1 MSTDGL
7 TFLALAA
14 AVEESG
20 GGFLFLQIIGVISG
34 ILGLVFFWFSSGYG
48 SLSGFLHTDACC
60 WQR

>member
-20 GGFLFLQIIGVISG
+20 GGFLSCRLLNNKRNFGPCFLSG
-34 ILGLVFFWFSSGYG
+34 FSSGYG
-48 SLSGFLHTDACC
+48 SLSGLLHTDACC